1 MHVKFCRTSFRCRKI
16 VVYGKIVWEE
26 ACPTLPV
33 LEEEGIYRTRDGV
46 NVPYFRSTVIRITE
60 ERGGPGERGK
70 K

>member
-1 MHVKFCRTSFRCRKI
+1 M
-16 VVYGKIVWEE
+16 YGKIVWEE

-60 ERGGPGERGK
+60 ERVGAWRERGK